1 MFGSLGMPELLLLF
15 AIVVLM
21 FGAAKLPEV
30 GRGLGQGIQN
40 FKKALKPGAA
50 DEDS

>member
-15 AIVVLM
+15 AIVILV
-21 FGAAKLPEV
+21 FGASKLPEV

-40 FKKALKPGAA
+40 FKKALKSGASD
-50 DEDS
+50 DES

>member
-15 AIVVLM
+15 AIVVLV
-21 FGAAKLPEV
+21 FGARKLPEV

-40 FKKALKPGAA
+40 FKKALKGGAD
-50 DEDS
+50 DES

>member
-15 AIVVLM
+15 AILILV
-21 FGAAKLPEV
+21 FGASKLPEV

-40 FKKALKPGAA
+40 FKKSLKSGPT
-50 DEDS
+50 DEDA